1 MKRKTIIHKKA
12 IVLLLTGFVVLSTIP
27 AMSETI
33 DTNISKEKRID
44 GNKISFDKI
53 INFLMS
59 LSHFPSLSTCI
70 IKNDEVVWSNGYGFY
85 DLEQQKPTE
94 DNTIYNVG
102 SISKTITG
110 TALMQLYDQGLFD
123 LDDDVNKYL
132 PFSLRN
138 PHFPDVPITFRM
150 LLCHSSGLA
159 PEILIEDFHPWF
171 WFNFSSDPPFSF
183 YPYPW
188 IIEYLQPGGK
198 WYDPPSYGYWNP
210 QDKPGE
216 YHVYANINFDIVA
229 YLVEVLSGKYFNEYC
244 NEHIFFPLEM
254 YNSSFDLSTL
264 PIEFV
269 AIPYHFS
276 DGEYLTMDMLPGFA
290 DSTYHRLLHYPVA
303 GLYTTVLDLSHFLIA
318 HMNGG
323 VWNGVRILE
332 EDTIAEMHTIQ
343 PPDFDDSSQ
352 VDYGLAW
359 TELDYS
365 FCREKL
371 SGHSGGYYGVWT
383 FMFYLCSQP
392 DTGVIFFVNNLP
404 NSETL
409 FSNMAALI
417 LFNFI
422 INKSLEI

>member
-1 MKRKTIIHKKA
+1 MKRKMNIYKKA
-12 IVLLLTGFVVLSTIP
+12 VVLILAGIIVFSTISVIGG
-27 AMSETI
+27 AD
-33 DTNISKEKRID
+33 DTNYTKVQKID
-44 GNKISFDKI
+44 ENEIIFDKI

-59 LSHFPSLSTCI
+59 LAHFPSLSTCI
-70 IKNDEVVWSNGYGFY
+70 IKNNEVVWSRGYGFY
-85 DLEQQKPTE
+85 DLEQEKTTSN
-94 DNTIYNVG
+94 DTIYNVG

-110 TALMQLYDQGLFD
+110 TALMQLYEQGLFN
-123 LDDDVNKYL
+123 LDDDVNEYL

-138 PHFPDVPITFRM
+138 PNFHDVPITFRM

-159 PEILIEDFHPWF
+159 PEIIIEDYHPWY
-171 WFNFSSDPPFSF
+171 WFNFSNDPPFSF

-188 IIEYLQPGGK
+188 ITEYLQPGGK

-216 YHVYANINFDIVA
+216 YHVYANINYDIVA
-229 YLVEVLSGKYFNEYC
+229 YLVQILSGESFIEYC
-244 NEHIFFPLEM
+244 NKHIFIPLEM
-254 YNSSFDLSTL
+254 HNSSFNLSKL

-276 DGEYLTMDMLPGFA
+276 KGEYLTMDMLPGFA

-303 GLYTTVLDLSHFLIA
+303 GLYTTVMDLSHFLIA

-323 VWNGVRILE
+323 VWNDVRILQE
-332 EDTIAEMHTIQ
+332 ETVVEMHTIQ
-343 PPDFDDSSQ
+343 PPDFDDSSE

-359 TELDYS
+359 MEMDYS

-383 FMFYLCSQP
+383 FMYYFYSEP
-392 DTGVIFFVNNLP
+392 DIGVIFFVNNLP

-409 FSNMAALI
+409 FSNPGSLLLFTILYQKALRV
-417 LFNFI
+417 
-422 INKSLEI
+422 